1 MKNKDFLGISA
12 EGFHRIVYSEWGK
25 PDANRPTIICTHG
38 LLRNRHDFDALA
50 NYLSLHDRHVFCPDF
65 VGRGDSDWFGQSQ
78 HYNIEQYMT
87 DMAVLIAK
95 TSANKVDWLGTSIGG
110 LVGMMMAA
118 LPNSPIRRLVLND
131 VGPQVPIHG
140 LRRLAKYAFSPQEFT
155 TKDAAKQYFKTIYA
169 DFGNLQ
175 AQQWDDFTEYSIRQ
189 LPSGNYAPN
198 YDPHI
203 SHHKSFPQLL
213 LDLMHHPHKSLEGI
227 VFDIDLWSVWNKIK
241 CPILIIHGHHSDI
254 LLPEHIIKMRET
266 HPDTTLIE
274 INDAGHAPAL
284 LQQEEHEK
292 IACWLA

>member
-1 MKNKDFLGISA
+1 MFSAFQQRDFIEWSILSGVSLMQIDQRSYA
-12 EGFHRIVYSEWGK
+12 RMGFCE
-25 PDANRPTIICTHG
+25 
-38 LLRNRHDFDALA
+38 
-50 NYLSLHDRHVFCPDF
+50 
-65 VGRGDSDWFGQSQ
+65 
-78 HYNIEQYMT
+78 
-87 DMAVLIAK
+87 IAMI
-95 TSANKVDWLGTSIGG
+95 L
-110 LVGMMMAA
+110 M
-118 LPNSPIRRLVLND
+118 RL
-131 VGPQVPIHG
+131 Q
-140 LRRLAKYAFSPQEFT
+140 
-155 TKDAAKQYFKTIYA
+155 TIYA
-169 DFGNLQ
+169 DFGHLQ
-175 AQQWDDFTEYSIRQ
+175 AHQWDDFTEYSIRQ

-254 LLPEHIIKMRET
+254 LLREHIIKMRET